1 MARMFSSGKNGQRI
15 LSHRKPSPSQ
25 TSDVDLQSIRYAV
38 AAAGHGSFR
47 RVSEVL
53 MLRQSALSRCI
64 SQLEHSLGMTDFERS
79 SGGVQATTVGRDFLR
94 TVCG

>member
-1 MARMFSSGKNGQRI
+1 MVSEYYPTENLVLVKRPTLICRVFDTLWQ
-15 LSHRKPSPSQ
+15 Q
-25 TSDVDLQSIRYAV
+25 
-38 AAAGHGSFR
+38 GHGSFR